1 MKTLKNVFLAAC
13 IFCSIGTAKAQYQ
26 TEGDIEY
33 NAMITDNRNSSH
45 CSTDFTSSKYVVISN
60 SFVGDS
66 IKFVDFNGFLIYAEE
81 NSGGL
86 ANWNVNTASITTFWG
101 IDDYNVVGG
110 MVTSTEP
117 LNLYKII
124 SGPDTM
130 FVYPGTINVSVVN
143 PCTYNTVSGKVF
155 VDNNSDCTFNSGD
168 QNLQGISIQVKGY
181 YNPTGS
187 GQYSSGTGMMSHTD
201 GTFDKTLQ
209 ETWLDSFRL
218 DLPSIYA
225 FIYPPSACNSLTQT
239 FTSLP
244 QTNANFAVQC
254 ADLDLSVHAQT
265 GGWVRPMVPFRLYPH
280 VRNVGCDPIS
290 GTLKVLL
297 DPNVTYNAANSP
309 TPPTSIS
316 GDTLIWNYTNLSN
329 ISNGAYWNSFISSIE
344 LTPNLNVNIGD
355 VLNFKIWTHV
365 PGNDINAANN
375 TYTLSRPVV
384 NSYDPNIKE
393 VLPKG
398 IGADNYI
405 SATTPKLRY
414 TIHFQNTGNAPAI
427 NVKVLDTLKANI
439 IPNTMKIVATSHAMV
454 PNWKSNNVIEFKF
467 NNINLADSVSNEPA
481 SHGFVTFD
489 IDMVQGLAPE
499 TRIENRAFIY
509 FDYNAPIETPTAF
522 NTIENPLGVGSILK
536 SSDLNVTVYPNPA
549 NDIVNF
555 SMKEQANNVQLN
567 IRDISGKLI
576 FTQDY
581 SDTKLITIE
590 SNWMSNGV
598 YFYELKDQ
606 GTNQVSNGKL
616 IVN

>member
-1 MKTLKNVFLAAC
+1 MKNLKKMILICCLFS
-13 IFCSIGTAKAQYQ
+13 SIGMAEAQIQ
-26 TEGDIEY
+26 TQGDIMY
-33 NAMITDNRNSSH
+33 NVMINNTRDYDH
-45 CSTDFTSSKYVVISN
+45 CRTDFFSTRDVTISN

-66 IKFVDFNGFLIYAEE
+66 VKFIDYGGNLMYAER
-81 NSGGL
+81 NINGNASWYVFPTSLGL
-86 ANWNVNTASITTFWG
+86 PFGNDDSNINAG
-101 IDDYNVVGG
+101 MIDAY
-110 MVTSTEP
+110 EP
-117 LNLYKII
+117 PFVYKVI

-130 FVYPGTINVSVVN
+130 YVNSAMMSFPVTNPCSYSTISGKIYIDQNTDCAFNTGDLNLQNVSIQEN
-143 PCTYNTVSGKVF
+143 GFYTPTT
-155 VDNNSDCTFNSGD
+155 NS
-168 QNLQGISIQVKGY
+168 
-181 YNPTGS
+181 
-187 GQYSSGTGMMSHTD
+187 YSSGTSTGSQSD
-201 GTFDKTLQ
+201 GSFSIRAQ
-209 ETWLDSFRL
+209 QTWLDSVRIY
-218 DLPSIYA
+218 LPSIYA
-225 FIYPPSACNSLTQT
+225 FIYPLSPCNPLTYT

-244 QTNANFAVQC
+244 QVNANFAVQC
-254 ADLDLSVHAQT
+254 ADLDLSVHGQT
-265 GGWVRPMVPFRLYPH
+265 GGWIRPMVPFRLYPH
-280 VRNVGCDPIS
+280 VRNVGCDAIS

-309 TPPTSIS
+309 APPTSIS

-329 ISNGAYWNSFISSIE
+329 ISNGAYWNSFISSIQV
-344 LTPNLNVNIGD
+344 TPNVNVNIGD

-365 PGNDINAANN
+365 PGNDVNAANN
-375 TYTLSRPVV
+375 AYTLSRTVV
-384 NSYDPNIKE
+384 NSFDPNIKE

-398 IGADNYI
+398 IGAENYI

-439 IPNTMKIVATSHAMV
+439 IPNTLKIVATSHSMV

-489 IDMVQGLAPE
+489 VDMVQGLAPE

-555 SMKEQANNVQLN
+555 SMKEQANKVQLN

-590 SNWMSNGV
+590 SNWMSSGV

-606 GTNQVSNGKL
+606 GTNQISNGKL

>member
-1 MKTLKNVFLAAC
+1 MKNLKNLFLACC
-13 IFCSIGTAKAQYQ
+13 IFGSIGTAKAQVQ
-26 TEGDIEY
+26 TSGDIMY
-33 NAMITDNRNSSH
+33 SVMINHTRDYDNCKS
-45 CSTDFTSSKYVVISN
+45 DFFSNRDVTISN

-66 IKFVDFNGFLIYAEE
+66 VKFIDFGGNLMYAERNVIGNATWSVSPASLGLPWSNFDFNINAGMIDANEPPFIYK
-81 NSGGL
+81 
-86 ANWNVNTASITTFWG
+86 V
-101 IDDYNVVGG
+101 
-110 MVTSTEP
+110 
-117 LNLYKII
+117 I

-130 FVYPGTINVSVVN
+130 YVAPISMAFPVANPCDYGTI
-143 PCTYNTVSGKVF
+143 SGKIYI
-155 VDNNSDCTFNSGD
+155 DQNTDCNFNSGD
-168 QNLQGISIQVKGY
+168 QNLQGVSASGNGY
-181 YNPTGS
+181 FTAT
-187 GQYSSGTGMMSHTD
+187 SSGYSYGQNGNTNSSGNYSIRV
-201 GTFDKTLQ
+201 Q
-209 ETWLDSFRL
+209 ETWLDSFRVQ
-218 DLPSIYA
+218 LPSIYA
-225 FIYPPSACNSLTQT
+225 FIYPLSTCNSLSYTY
-239 FTSLP
+239 TSLP

-254 ADLDLSVHAQT
+254 ADLDLSVHGMT
-265 GGWVRPMVPFRLYPH
+265 GGWIRPMVPFRLYPH
-280 VRNVGCDPIS
+280 VRNLGCDAIS

-329 ISNGAYWNSFISSIE
+329 ISNGAYWNSFISSIQV
-344 LTPNLNVNIGD
+344 TPNVNVNIGD

-365 PGNDINAANN
+365 PGNDVNAANN
-375 TYTLSRPVV
+375 AYTLSRTVV
-384 NSYDPNIKE
+384 NSFDPNIKE

-439 IPNTMKIVATSHAMV
+439 IPNTMKIVATSHSMV

-489 IDMVQGLAPE
+489 VDMVQGLAPE

-522 NTIENPLGVGSILK
+522 NTIENTLDVGSILK

-555 SMKEQANNVQLN
+555 SMKEQANKVQLN

-606 GTNQVSNGKL
+606 GTNQISNGKL